1 MSRSGTFL
9 NTEITFAR
17 IGMTGLV
24 VGSCVEGDTVGLGS
38 VGAIVGTSTG
48 GLDMVGDA
56 VAVLSC
62 GALVGEPLG
71 ATTGALVGRGTVGE
85 SVGTSGQPFSRS
97 STVPYSEYGLHGIR
111 SY

>member
-9 NTEITFAR
+9 NTEITLAR

-38 VGAIVGTSTG
+38 VGANVGTSTG

-56 VAVLSC
+56 VAILSC
-62 GALVGEPLG
+62 GALVGEPL
-71 ATTGALVGRGTVGE
+71 ATTGASVGRGTVGE